1 MSEVFYDPS
10 SNPLRMSLDF
20 STVGPDLRP
29 LPPRRQE
36 LFINNIQVHW
46 KTVHRPICSS
56 LSLSVKRTGL
66 PWVFCC

>member
-1 MSEVFYDPS
+1 VSEVFYDPS

-36 LFINNIQVHW
+36 LFINNIQVQLDN
-46 KTVHRPICSS
+46 CASS
-56 LSLSVKRTGL
+56 NLAHHFL
-66 PWVFCC
+66 